1 MNTRFFLGLTL
12 AAVLGACGTN
22 QNTRTVTVTPQGD
35 TIISHGDRPLAQVA
49 GTLKSGT
56 KVQAITQDEI
66 SSQHNRVG
74 DIVHATLTNN
84 IKDVN
89 GQVIFREGTPVDLRI
104 TDLQPTTNNANE
116 GTVGLQ
122 VVAMKTNGRTY
133 TVGSTVD
140 RDSYSTQD
148 RGPSVDRDKV
158 LIGAGAGAV
167 VGGLIAGSVKG
178 AVIGGL
184 LGGAAGAVVGNQGNN
199 GRRDVIVK
207 PGTKLEF
214 KLQEPVV
221 IYVS

>member
-1 MNTRFFLGLTL
+1 MNTRFFLGVTL
-12 AAVLGACGTN
+12 AAALAACGTN
-22 QNTRTVTVTPQGD
+22 RNTRTVTVTPQGD
-35 TIISHGDRPLAQVA
+35 TIITHGDRPLAQVA

-56 KVQAITQDEI
+56 KVQAILQDEI

-74 DIVHATLTNN
+74 DIVRGTLTKD

-104 TDLQPTTNNANE
+104 TDLQPTTSNANQ

-133 TVGSTVD
+133 SVGSTVD
-140 RDSYSTQD
+140 RDSYDVRD
-148 RGPSVDRDKV
+148 RGPSVDKDKV

-167 VGGLIAGSVKG
+167 AGGLIAGSVKG

-184 LGGAAGAVVGNQGNN
+184 LGGAAGAVIGNQGNN
-199 GRRDVIVK
+199 GRRDVVVK

-214 KLQEPVV
+214 KLDQPVV